1 VSNDADELAAR
12 LARMNKLV
20 VDFEQVWGDR
30 GRVTYSAT
38 RAAGGEWPP
47 LDGWRRSEVLLQAA
61 IDLVGLATYA
71 WDPKTNQLRWDAR
84 LKALWGLPR
93 DAAVDYGVFMA
104 GVHPEDRPI
113 VEAAIKQCVNPDG
126 DGVYSV
132 EYRVI
137 GIRDAVER
145 RVATRGCTRFMNR
158 EPVDFVGVALDVT

>member
-1 VSNDADELAAR
+1 VSNDADELTVR
-12 LARMNKLV
+12 LARMNRLV
-20 VDFEQVWGDR
+20 VDFERVWRDR
-30 GRVTYSAT
+30 GRIKYSAT
-38 RAAGGEWPP
+38 RAAVGGWPP
-47 LDGWRRSEVLLQAA
+47 LDGWHRSETLLQAA
-61 IDLVGLATYA
+61 TDLVGLAIYA

-93 DAAVDYGVFMA
+93 DAAVDYDVFMA

-126 DGVYSV
+126 DGVYCV

-145 RVATRGCTRFMNR
+145 RVATRGYTQFMNR